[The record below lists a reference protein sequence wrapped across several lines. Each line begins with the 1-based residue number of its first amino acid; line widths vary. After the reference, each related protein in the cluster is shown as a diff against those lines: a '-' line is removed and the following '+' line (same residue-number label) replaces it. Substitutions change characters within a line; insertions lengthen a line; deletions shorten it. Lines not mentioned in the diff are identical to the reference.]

1 MHLSIITPSRTVFK
15 GEVDNGTFPG
25 TQGRFHVLKNHA
37 PTVSS
42 LTAGELK
49 YTIGTEVLTLQIRYG
64 FVSINKNEIKVLC
77 ETQIG

>member
-1 MHLSIITPSRTVFK
+1 MHLSIITPNRTVFK
-15 GEVDNGTFPG
+15 GDVDSGTFPG

-49 YTIGTEVLTLQIRYG
+49 YTMGTEALTLKIKNG
-64 FVSINKNEIKVLC
+64 FVSINENEIKVLC
-77 ETQIG
+77 EVQTG